1 MPSDPAQFLKADDQ
15 GILAPNRVLSTP
27 VAFFIFR
34 RPECTRLVFDA
45 IRAAQ
50 PQKLIVVADGWRNE
64 AEREVCLAT
73 REITEQIDWDCS
85 VERYYSDVNLG
96 CGRRMSS
103 GLSVV
108 FDRHDRAIILEDDC
122 LPTPGFFGFCDELL
136 ERYSTNKR
144 VSAISGMSVYP
155 FQNTEGRTYAFS
167 RYSWIWGWA
176 TWKRSWQSYDYEIR
190 AWQSLRNTGWLRDLL
205 KDRSACK
212 HWENIFDRMLA
223 GEIDTW
229 DYQWVFNCLQQDG
242 LSVVPSLNMVS
253 NIGFGPAAT
262 HTKDSVS
269 RASNRQSQDYSGPL
283 LHPSHIEWSSRADAL
298 ALRSASH
305 FGFDTPSFG
314 DLMQYYSQQLQNA
327 VKAPLRRVLRPIRR
341 ALTSN

>member
-1 MPSDPAQFLKADDQ
+1 M
-15 GILAPNRVLSTP
+15 NTP

-45 IRAAQ
+45 IRAAR

-73 REITEQIDWDCS
+73 RKITEQIDWDCS
-85 VERYYSDVNLG
+85 VERHYSDVNLG

-103 GLSVV
+103 GLSAV

-122 LPTPGFFGFCDELL
+122 LPTPGFFGFCAELL

-155 FQNTEGRTYAFS
+155 FQNAEGRTYAFS

-176 TWKRSWQSYDYEIR
+176 TWRRSWQSYDYEIK
-190 AWQSLRNTGWLRDLL
+190 AWQSLRNTDWLRDLL
-205 KDRSACK
+205 KDSSSRK

-229 DYQWVFNCLQQDG
+229 DYQWVFSCFRQDG
-242 LSVVPSLNMVS
+242 LSLVPSVNMVS

-269 RASNRQSQDYSGPL
+269 RAANRPCQDYSGPL
-283 LHPSHIEWSSRADAL
+283 IHPPQIEWSTRADAL

-305 FGFDTPSFG
+305 FGFDAPSFG
-314 DLMQYYSQQLQNA
+314 DLIQYHTQQLQNA
-327 VKAPLRRVLRPIRR
+327 VKASLRRVLHPIRR